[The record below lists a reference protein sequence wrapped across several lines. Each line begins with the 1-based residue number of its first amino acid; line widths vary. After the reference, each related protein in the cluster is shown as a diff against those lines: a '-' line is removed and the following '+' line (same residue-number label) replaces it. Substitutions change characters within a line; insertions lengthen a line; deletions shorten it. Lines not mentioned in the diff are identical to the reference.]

1 MYISISIYLS
11 TCLSNSLS
19 RVCNSKTL
27 NIKKDKIIH
36 ITNNKLYRK
45 LMTLRCF
52 SIGRSSYWQAKQNYE
67 GTTFALGSE
76 FSSFSELAEFY
87 IVSARINVSRDKNL

>member
-1 MYISISIYLS
+1 
-11 TCLSNSLS
+11 
-19 RVCNSKTL
+19 
-27 NIKKDKIIH
+27 
-36 ITNNKLYRK
+36 
-45 LMTLRCF
+45 MTLRCF
-52 SIGRSSYWQAKQNYE
+52 SIGRSSYWQAKKNYE